1 MGCCNKKRIK
11 KIENFGYSES
21 NMHFDQK
28 TKAGNNPNN
37 TDEFNKRRN
46 SSKIAEEEFIEDKN
60 SIKIGLDNI
69 DAIYY
74 KNATLQYLSNKKDIN
89 NYFLKKYKYKKNDE
103 NKKLSNEFYIVIKNL
118 WDKKRNNKSY
128 SPNEFKKTI
137 SEMNSLFQ
145 GVQAND
151 SKDLINFLLEQLHTE
166 LNIISEKINNNE
178 NNANAMNIQTDKNK
192 LYELFLN
199 NYKKNYNSIIS
210 DSFYGSIQTQSICQ
224 NCRIVKYNYE
234 IVYFFEFPLEQIN
247 IYFGKTPSNINY
259 ELVQPE
265 INLNECFNFYQKGEI
280 MTKDNAMYCDLCNI
294 TCDSFYITKIY
305 KPPKYLILILNR
317 GKGNIYKCNVKFH
330 EILDIKSFVENKN
343 CNTLYDLYAVICHF
357 GPSSM
362 GGHFIAYARNALND
376 KWYGYNDSSVTL
388 CKEKNYL
395 TGVPYI
401 HFYQEIDV

>member
-1 MGCCNKKRIK
+1 MHFEQ
-11 KIENFGYSES
+11 KIEV
-21 NMHFDQK
+21 
-28 TKAGNNPNN
+28 GNNLDK
-37 TDEFNKRRN
+37 TDEFIKRRN

-69 DAIYY
+69 GATCYM
-74 KNATLQYLSNKKDIN
+74 NATLQCLSNTKDIN

-137 SEMNSLFQ
+137 SEMNYLFE

-151 SKDLINFLLEQLHTE
+151 SKDLINFILEQLHTE

-178 NNANAMNIQTDKNK
+178 NNSNAMNIQTDKNK

-210 DSFYGSIQTQSICQ
+210 DSFYGFIQTQSICQ

-294 TCDSFYITKIY
+294 T
-305 KPPKYLILILNR
+305 
-317 GKGNIYKCNVKFH
+317 
-330 EILDIKSFVENKN
+330 
-343 CNTLYDLYAVICHF
+343 
-357 GPSSM
+357 
-362 GGHFIAYARNALND
+362 
-376 KWYGYNDSSVTL
+376 
-388 CKEKNYL
+388 
-395 TGVPYI
+395 
-401 HFYQEIDV
+401 

>member
-11 KIENFGYSES
+11 KIENYGYSES
-21 NMHFDQK
+21 NVHFDQK
-28 TKAGNNPNN
+28 IEVGNNLDN
-37 TDEFNKRRN
+37 TDELNKRRN

-69 DAIYY
+69 GATCYM
-74 KNATLQYLSNKKDIN
+74 NATLQCLSNTKDIN

-118 WDKKRNNKSY
+118 CDKKRNNKSY

-137 SEMNSLFQ
+137 SEMNYLFE

-151 SKDLINFLLEQLHTE
+151 SKDLINFLLEQLQTE

-178 NNANAMNIQTDKNK
+178 NNATMNIQTNKNK

-199 NYKKNYNSIIS
+199 NYKTNYNSIIS

-265 INLNECFNFYQKGEI
+265 INLNECFHFYQKGEI

-305 KPPKYLILILNR
+305 KPPKYLILILN
-317 GKGNIYKCNVKFH
+317 
-330 EILDIKSFVENKN
+330 
-343 CNTLYDLYAVICHF
+343 
-357 GPSSM
+357 
-362 GGHFIAYARNALND
+362 
-376 KWYGYNDSSVTL
+376 
-388 CKEKNYL
+388 
-395 TGVPYI
+395 
-401 HFYQEIDV
+401 

>member
-1 MGCCNKKRIK
+1 MDK
-11 KIENFGYSES
+11 
-21 NMHFDQK
+21 
-28 TKAGNNPNN
+28 
-37 TDEFNKRRN
+37 TDEFIKRRN

-89 NYFLKKYKYKKNDE
+89 NCFFKKNKYKKNDE
-103 NKKLSNEFYIVIKNL
+103 NKKLSNEFYIIIKNV

-151 SKDLINFLLEQLHTE
+151 SKDLINFLLEQLQTE

-178 NNANAMNIQTDKNK
+178 NNATMNIQKNKNK

-234 IVYFFEFPLEQIN
+234 IIYFFEFPLEQIN

-265 INLNECFNFYQKGEI
+265 INLNECFNFYQKCEI

-294 TCDSFYITKIY
+294 TWDSFYITKIY

-317 GKGNIYKCNVKFH
+317 GKGNIYKCNVKFS
-330 EILDIKSFVENKN
+330 EILDLKSFVENKN

-376 KWYGYNDSSVTL
+376 KWYCYNDSSVTL

-401 HFYQEIDV
+401 LFYQEIEV